1 MQRNRIFFISNY
13 LRVKLIIME
22 NYIVSARKYRPDTFA
37 SVVGQKA
44 LTTTLQNAVKNKQ
57 LAHAYLFCGPRGV
70 GKTTCARI
78 FAKTINCLNPRED
91 GQACNECESCQ
102 AFNTQRSFN
111 IMELDAASN
120 NSVEDIRML
129 NEQVRIP
136 PVLGKYKVY
145 IIDEVHMLSQSAFNA
160 FLKTLEEPPTY
171 AVFILAT
178 TEKHKI
184 IPTILSRCQIYDF
197 HRIGVNDIQE
207 HLQYVADSEGIS
219 YEPEALN
226 IIAMKADGGMRD
238 ALSIFDQVSS
248 FGEGKI
254 TYKGVIDNLNVLD
267 YDYYFRLVNA
277 FLQHQSSEALLLF
290 NEVLNLGFEGM
301 HFINGLASHLRDLMV
316 CKDART
322 LSLLEV
328 SDNIKLKYQQQAQA
342 CSFDD
347 IVWAL
352 KLTNETCLQYNA
364 SRNKRLLVELCLI
377 RLCQGQE
384 TAQAPQPLA
393 SNSHAAPRPAASAPS
408 TPAAAPNPA
417 AAPSSVLSSAPASRP
432 QAAPKP
438 APAPSPAPAPRMNP
452 GTTTGSANASKP
464 AAAHRIKTISLSG
477 NKEAAQSKEET
488 ESKAVVLEEHQS
500 FSEASL
506 IEYWNEFAR
515 SLTDNPQIMTVM
527 TSNHPVL
534 KTATDFEFTVF
545 QAYTEK
551 SLLELKVDIERFL
564 REKLHNSHISMHLR
578 ISEGQENKKALT
590 PQDQLKSMLEE
601 NPAFVELYQRLD
613 LGTE

>member
-1 MQRNRIFFISNY
+1 
-13 LRVKLIIME
+13 ME

-37 SVVGQKA
+37 SVVGQRA

-120 NSVEDIRML
+120 NSVEDIRLL
-129 NEQVRIP
+129 NDQVRIP

-160 FLKTLEEPPTY
+160 FLKTLEEPPAY

-207 HLQYVADSEGIS
+207 HLQYVAESEGIS

-277 FLQHQSSEALLLF
+277 FLQHQNSDALLLF
-290 NEVLNLGFEGM
+290 DEVLNLGFEGM

-322 LSLLEV
+322 ISLLEV

-342 CSFDD
+342 CAFDY

-352 KLTNETCLQYNA
+352 KLVNETCLQYNA

-377 RLCQGQE
+377 RLCQGPEQ
-384 TAQAPQPLA
+384 AQATMPLA
-393 SNSHAAPRPAASAPS
+393 ATTNTTNTANTTNTTNTAPRPAASAP
-408 TPAAAPNPA
+408 
-417 AAPSSVLSSAPASRP
+417 AAPSATPSSQVHTASR
-432 QAAPKP
+432 AT
-438 APAPSPAPAPRMNP
+438 APSPAPRPTSQTSASNSTATKP
-452 GTTTGSANASKP
+452 GS
-464 AAAHRIKTISLSG
+464 AHRIKTISLSG
-477 NKEAAQSKEET
+477 NKEAEQSKEET
-488 ESKAVVLEEHQS
+488 EPKAVVIEEHQN
-500 FSEASL
+500 FSEESL
-506 IEYWNEFAR
+506 IRYWNEFAR
-515 SLTDNPQIMTVM
+515 GLTDNPQIMTVM
-527 TSNHPVL
+527 TSHTPVL
-534 KTATDFEFTVF
+534 KTDTDFEFTVF

-551 SLLELKVDIERFL
+551 SLLELKVNIERFL
-564 REKLHNSHISMHLR
+564 REKLHNSHINMHLR
-578 ISEGQENKKALT
+578 ISEGDENKKALT
-590 PQDQLKSMLEE
+590 PQDQLKAMLEK
-601 NPAFVELYQRLD
+601 NPALVDLYQKLD
-613 LGTE
+613 LHME

>member
-1 MQRNRIFFISNY
+1 MQRNRIFFISDY
-13 LRVKLIIME
+13 LRDKLIAME

-78 FAKTINCLNPRED
+78 FAKTINCMNPRED

-120 NSVEDIRML
+120 NSVEDIRLL

-145 IIDEVHMLSQSAFNA
+145 IIDEVHMLSQAAFNA
-160 FLKTLEEPPTY
+160 FLKTLEEPPAY

-207 HLQYVADSEGIS
+207 HLQYVAQSEGIS
-219 YEPEALN
+219 FEPEALN

-267 YDYYFRLVNA
+267 YDYYFRLINA

-290 NEVLNLGFEGM
+290 NEVLNLGFEGL
-301 HFINGLASHLRDLMV
+301 HFVNGLASHLRDLMV

-328 SDNIKLKYQQQAQA
+328 SDSIKLHYQQQAQS
-342 CSFDD
+342 CDFNYL
-347 IVWAL
+347 VWAL
-352 KLTNETCLQYNA
+352 KLANECCLQYNV

-377 RLCQGQE
+377 RLCQGPE
-384 TAQAPQPLA
+384 TMQVPQPLA
-393 SNSHAAPRPAASAPS
+393 SAANAAPRPAASTPAPQPAPQVQTAPS
-408 TPAAAPNPA
+408 TNYSTPQPRVSQAPPAT
-417 AAPSSVLSSAPASRP
+417 
-432 QAAPKP
+432 PKP
-438 APAPSPAPAPRMNP
+438 TASASASASAKP
-452 GTTTGSANASKP
+452 G
-464 AAAHRIKTISLSG
+464 AAHRLKTISLSG
-477 NKEAAQSKEET
+477 NKDSEQSKEET
-488 ESKAVVLEEHQS
+488 EIQAVVIEENQA
-500 FSEASL
+500 FSEDAL
-506 IEYWNEFAR
+506 VKVWNEFAR
-515 SLTDNPQIMTVM
+515 GLKDNPQIMTVM
-527 TSNHPVL
+527 TNNRPVL

-551 SLLELKVDIERFL
+551 SLLELKVNIEAYL
-564 REKLHNSHISMHLR
+564 REKLHNSHICMHLR
-578 ISEGQENKKALT
+578 ISEGEENKKALT
-590 PQDQLKSMLEE
+590 PQDQLRTMLEK
-601 NPAFVELYQRLD
+601 NPALVDLYQKLD
-613 LGTE
+613 LTME